1 MLDVGMRSAALNC
14 ALLLSGDDP
23 GVFQRV
29 REEGNAAY
37 EPAMGFNV
45 LGAAGNVI
53 RNGAADPEQA
63 VRDAGLAALDDDIRA
78 QIRRPAGVFVIGTPS
93 PSKSSRGNTAL
104 RATSS

>member
-63 VRDAGLAALDDDIRA
+63 VRTPVWQPSMTTSALRSDAR
-78 QIRRPAGVFVIGTPS
+78 QRSSSSGTPS
-93 PSKSSRGNTAL
+93 PSKSSTGNTAL